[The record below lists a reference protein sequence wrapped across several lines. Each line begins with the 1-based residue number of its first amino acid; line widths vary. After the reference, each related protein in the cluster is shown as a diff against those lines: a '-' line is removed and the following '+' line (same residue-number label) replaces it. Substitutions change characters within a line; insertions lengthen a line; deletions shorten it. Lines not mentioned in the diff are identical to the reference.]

1 MSQKNVRLQE
11 GNLAH
16 KRTFFWD
23 TSYYEQNSP
32 RGWLLLSWLVFTKI
46 NPILFLLNIDRLPI
60 CQEANWEPQSMWPT
74 LMKFL
79 LITDREARDGDVSV
93 PKYLDQRLKWGFKE
107 WKVAW
112 NIMVFWMMIDMD
124 CISYFV
130 SGSISLLPLIPF
142 PSLAWRSGPILRLS
156 EANFSAERGCQSPRV
171 HPRLSSSS

>member
-1 MSQKNVRLQE
+1 MSKKNVRLPTRRQ
-11 GNLAH
+11 
-16 KRTFFWD
+16 FFWD

-74 LMKFL
+74 QMKFL

-93 PKYLDQRLKWGFKE
+93 PKYLESRDLKWAFKE

-112 NIMVFWMMIDMD
+112 NIMFFWMMIDMD

-130 SGSISLLPLIPF
+130 SGSISLIPLIPF
-142 PSLAWRSGPILRLS
+142 PSLACRSGPILRLS